1 MYTRALGTR
10 VAVPWDWKLDALM
23 DTKHTSGDVCGHLEF
38 VLVTLHNCLWLL

>member
-23 DTKHTSGDVCGHLEF
+23 DYRGDICGH
-38 VLVTLHNCLWLL
+38 